1 MSRFV
6 VSSTAEPWDSSF
18 LCACNMPCDGIRQV
32 ALREAHA
39 HQETAIYWLGGSRK
53 YEPAHYSSKL
63 ELRATKLLRRWQL
76 TRFPR
81 QLATTVKPQKTRPCQ
96 SDPTFSSRRTWGYFY
111 QLMFDSLANQY
122 LVPTPDYHSFTASCS
137 WGEAPWATASPWR
150 RVA

>member
-1 MSRFV
+1 MVIDILSPLIPIRGQAA
-6 VSSTAEPWDSSF
+6 SGLTGDSQKADATDM
-18 LCACNMPCDGIRQV
+18 LCDGIRQV

-53 YEPAHYSSKL
+53 YEPAHYSSTL

-96 SDPTFSSRRTWGYFY
+96 SDPTFSSRRT
-111 QLMFDSLANQY
+111 
-122 LVPTPDYHSFTASCS
+122 
-137 WGEAPWATASPWR
+137 
-150 RVA
+150 